1 MKKLFSF
8 ANFFRKYFSSVR
20 NFDDDDN
27 PVYDHECT
35 SWMVFNDLT
44 CNNTN
49 VLHKNRDSKVRNVAV
64 FLSPEN
70 SPRKWISLGSDAKAN
85 MAMNSSGLAGIM
97 NSGEI
102 CIDYPTDDT
111 KKSTPQI
118 MEVIIESCD
127 TAAQAVE
134 KLKEIIL
141 SGDYWHHNQKGSI
154 FFFMDTNEG
163 YICELNTKVIN
174 VQPYTGGYAVRAN
187 IWQNPGMQA
196 ISRNNIKNYLNSSAR
211 AYIAFSGL
219 NEIMDKYGKISIESM
234 LELSRH
240 CTMPEESP
248 EKRSLCYK
256 RTNSTGSLEIDR
268 QYPGVLSTGYFTVG
282 HPRNT
287 VCIPVPVCAEKILPG
302 MGDYSWSAMSFERFE
317 LLGHEAY
324 IPEEWLEFEKNSM
337 LKYSK
342 AKADARAML
351 DEGKKSEAVRL
362 LNDISYSIWTEA
374 SALLEKRTL

>member
-1 MKKLFSF
+1 MLSF
-8 ANFFRKYFSSVR
+8 ANFFKKYFSSVKYS
-20 NFDDDDN
+20 DDDDN
-27 PVYDHECT
+27 PIYEHECT

-44 CNNTN
+44 GNNTN
-49 VLHKNRDSKVRNVAV
+49 ILHKNRDSKARNVAV

-70 SPRKWISLGSDAKAN
+70 SSRKWISLGSDTKAN

-134 KLKEIIL
+134 KLKEIVF
-141 SGDYWHHNQKGSI
+141 SGDYWHHNKKGSI

-174 VQPYTGGYAVRAN
+174 VQPYTSGYAVRAN

-196 ISRNNIKNYLNSSAR
+196 ISRNDIKNYLNSSAR

-219 NEIMDKYGKISIESM
+219 NEIMDKCGKISVESM

-256 RTNSTGSLEIDR
+256 RTNSTASFEIDR

-282 HPRNT
+282 HPRHT
-287 VCIPVPVCAEKILPG
+287 ICIPVPICAKKILPG
-302 MGDYSWSAMSFERFE
+302 MGDFSWSAMSFERFDV
-317 LLGHEAY
+317 LGHEASV
-324 IPEEWLEFEKNSM
+324 PEEWLEFEKESM
-337 LKYSK
+337 QKYNMAKDEARIMLNEGEK
-342 AKADARAML
+342 A
-351 DEGKKSEAVRL
+351 EAIKL
-362 LNDISYSIWTEA
+362 INDVAYSIWTGA
-374 SALLEKRTL
+374 STLLEKRAANN